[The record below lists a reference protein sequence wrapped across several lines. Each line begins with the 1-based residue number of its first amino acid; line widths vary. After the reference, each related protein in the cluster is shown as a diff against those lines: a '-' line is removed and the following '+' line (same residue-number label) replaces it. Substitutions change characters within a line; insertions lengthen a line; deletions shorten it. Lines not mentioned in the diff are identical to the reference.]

1 MYFTSAKIYDATF
14 PVKLPFSN
22 TKYDNAPYH
31 ILGDDDS
38 GIPMMGVIRSV
49 EEALREYDIDTRTCL
64 ARTMCNQ
71 YQTKLEEEKRS
82 TAARISRGILDNLAG
97 YVVF

>member
-1 MYFTSAKIYDATF
+1 MYLIWIYQ
-14 PVKLPFSN
+14 
-22 TKYDNAPYH
+22 
-31 ILGDDDS
+31 GDDDG
-38 GIPMMGVIRSV
+38 GIPMGNVVRSI

-71 YQTKLEEEKRS
+71 YQTKLEEEESS

-97 YVVF
+97 YELIS